1 MPCYRNG
8 GCGPYEGRSCTEC
21 PASKPG
27 YQNST
32 LSPSA
37 PLKGKGTKR
46 LWFRA
51 GVTLS
56 LTTEEVEAAFANEG
70 KNASDIIAAALT
82 EGRFVFDGDSY
93 IPGFAIEDY
102 NKAEGTSFPTG
113 DVECELPV
121 CDVMAP
127 IDKAAITK
135 EFFRSFCLNRSCL
148 GICTPDDCDFCSVR
162 YADEM
167 MFPQDNGSKSHV
179 VDAEFHSLWE
189 NGVDVKSS
197 CKVNLDTLEVFDI
210 QMVNVEGVD
219 ALDSEYIILPN
230 GEKHLVFQKGEQD
243 IGEFWQK

>member
-1 MPCYRNG
+1 MSCYRTG

-21 PASKPG
+21 PASNPG

-32 LSPSA
+32 LNPSA
-37 PLKGKGTKR
+37 PLKGEGTKR

-56 LTTEEVEAAFANEG
+56 LTPEEIEAVFANEG
-70 KNASDIIAAALT
+70 KKAPDVIAAALVK
-82 EGRFVFDGDSY
+82 GQFVFDGDSY

-127 IDKAAITK
+127 IDKTAIVK
-135 EFFRSFCLNRSCL
+135 EFFRVYCHNRSCR
-148 GICTPDDCDFCSVR
+148 GECTPDDCDFCSVR

-167 MFPQDNGSKSHV
+167 MLQQNNGDKSHIA
-179 VDAEFHSLWE
+179 DAEFHSLWE
-189 NGVDVKSS
+189 NGVDVKSP

-210 QMVNVEGVD
+210 QTVNIEGLD

-230 GEKHLVFQKGEQD
+230 TEKHPVFHKGEQG
-243 IGEFWQK
+243 IGEFWRK